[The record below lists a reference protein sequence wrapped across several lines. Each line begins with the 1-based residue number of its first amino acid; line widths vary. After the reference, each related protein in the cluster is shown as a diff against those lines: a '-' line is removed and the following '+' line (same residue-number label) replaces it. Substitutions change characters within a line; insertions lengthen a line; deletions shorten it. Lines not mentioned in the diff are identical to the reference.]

1 MEKILEIKNI
11 SKIYSVGSLFS
22 RIRITAVDNVS
33 FYIKPAEIFTLAGES
48 GCGKTTLSKIILGF
62 EEPNSGEIIYE
73 NKSTKNID
81 RIEFMKKV
89 QGVFQNPF
97 ESFNPLLPIE
107 DIFFET
113 IYNFKLTTN
122 KNEAVKIIEEKL
134 NAVGLS
140 FEDIHNRYPNELSG
154 GQLQRAS
161 IARALLTN
169 PSILIADEP
178 VSMVDASLRM
188 SIVNLFSKLKNQIGL
203 SVLYIT
209 HDLATAYYVSDRIA
223 IMFRGN
229 IIEMGPVNKV
239 LLYPKHPYTQLLLES
254 IPEADPEK
262 KWRENITIADT
273 EYKEYLKEGCKF
285 AGRCNFVRDICKK
298 ERPKEIMIDDVL
310 VRCHLYSENKSTISA

>member
-1 MEKILEIKNI
+1 MEKILEVKNI

-62 EEPNSGEIIYE
+62 EEPNYGEILYE
-73 NKSTKNID
+73 GKSTKNID

-97 ESFNPLLPIE
+97 ESFNPLITIE

-113 IYNFKLTTN
+113 IYNFKLATN
-122 KNEAVKIIEEKL
+122 KNEAIKIIEEKL

-140 FEDIHNRYPNELSG
+140 FDDIHNRYPNELSG

-161 IARALLTN
+161 IARSLLTN

-188 SIVNLFSKLKNQIGL
+188 SIINLFSKLKNQIGL

-209 HDLATAYYVSDRIA
+209 HDLATAYYVGDRIA

-229 IIEMGPVNKV
+229 IVEMGPVNKV

-254 IPEADPEK
+254 IPKADPEK
-262 KWRENITIADT
+262 KWRENVTIADI
-273 EYKEYLKEGCKF
+273 EYTEYLKEGCKF
-285 AGRCNFVRDICKK
+285 AGRCSFVRDICKK
-298 ERPKEIMIDDVL
+298 EKPKEIMIDDVL
-310 VRCHLYSENKSTISA
+310 VRCHLYIENKTTISA

>member
-1 MEKILEIKNI
+1 
-11 SKIYSVGSLFS
+11 
-22 RIRITAVDNVS
+22 VDNVS

-134 NAVGLS
+134 KCCR
-140 FEDIHNRYPNELSG
+140 I
-154 GQLQRAS
+154 
-161 IARALLTN
+161 
-169 PSILIADEP
+169 IL
-178 VSMVDASLRM
+178 
-188 SIVNLFSKLKNQIGL
+188 
-203 SVLYIT
+203 
-209 HDLATAYYVSDRIA
+209 
-223 IMFRGN
+223 
-229 IIEMGPVNKV
+229 
-239 LLYPKHPYTQLLLES
+239 
-254 IPEADPEK
+254 
-262 KWRENITIADT
+262 
-273 EYKEYLKEGCKF
+273 
-285 AGRCNFVRDICKK
+285 
-298 ERPKEIMIDDVL
+298 
-310 VRCHLYSENKSTISA
+310 